1 MLDHGRLA
9 LEELRKAEDLS
20 VRLSNDHWQG
30 RTASAMTYA
39 LNLVGELDE
48 ALEAGTRALGI
59 ADRLDDLELRVRA
72 RMYLAQ
78 LYHYRNQYERSVE
91 LATDNVAS
99 ADSVDATAPTTP
111 TPASVLSR
119 TFTRG
124 WLVRSLAELGRFAEA
139 KETASDV
146 VLLAGQT
153 PHAHSVAARAHL
165 AVGRLY
171 LLNGEWAKARS
182 VIEHGLVVASTSS
195 LVHLPGLIPHSA
207 WALAELREVG
217 VALERLEAGER
228 ILERSTLGGITG
240 LHGLYYQVLGRAAL
254 QLGRPDEARR
264 LGNRAIEWSP
274 RQLGVRAHTLH
285 LLGDIATHLDQ
296 FDAESGEAHYR
307 QALALAEPRGMRPL
321 VAHCHLGLAKLYRRT
336 DQREQAREH
345 LTAATALYREMDMRF
360 WLEQAEA
367 ESRALA

>member
-1 MLDHGRLA
+1 MA
-9 LEELRKAEDLS
+9 
-20 VRLSNDHWQG
+20 
-30 RTASAMTYA
+30 
-39 LNLVGELDE
+39 
-48 ALEAGTRALGI
+48 
-59 ADRLDDLELRVRA
+59 
-72 RMYLAQ
+72 
-78 LYHYRNQYERSVE
+78 
-91 LATDNVAS
+91 
-99 ADSVDATAPTTP
+99 
-111 TPASVLSR
+111 
-119 TFTRG
+119 G
-124 WLVRSLAELGRFAEA
+124 WLGASPNSGDLRRRE
-139 KETASDV
+139 ETASDV

-153 PHAHSVAARAHL
+153 LTLTASPPAQHL

-182 VIEHGLVVASTSS
+182 VIEHGLAVASTSS

-228 ILERSTLGGITG
+228 ILEHSTLGGITG

-264 LGNRAIEWSP
+264 LGDRAIEWSP

-307 QALALAEPRGMRPL
+307 QALALAEPRGMRPSS
-321 VAHCHLGLAKLYRRT
+321 
-336 DQREQAREH
+336 
-345 LTAATALYREMDMRF
+345 LTATSASPSSTGARTSASRPASTSRPRRRCTARWTCASGWSRRRRSRGRSH
-360 WLEQAEA
+360 EA
-367 ESRALA
+367 ERVCFNPHAGGVRALGQTPRHKRQRGAVPSQGVPVCNRKTGEVMEDKPIPGYRFLVRNPDRLGRQADDHRHSLFGVVHPGLPG